1 MGQTIKQGKASAT
14 FDQDI
19 DQLFTGLL
27 DTVAPNARLIM
38 DESLQ
43 TIETEAIQQWPRR
56 KPKLIRGEGG
66 RIIESKDESKKSYR
80 QFVRG
85 FRVDADGKLVVY
97 LRNTAPYSYMIKY
110 GVDSENYRRQDIVQ
124 PQGRNVANETLIKP
138 IRKTANAVVRAL
150 AADLFTRV

>member
-43 TIETEAIQQWPRR
+43 TIETEAVQQWPRR

-66 RIIESKDESKKSYR
+66 RIIESRDESKKSYR

-85 FRVDADGKLVVY
+85 FRVDSDGKLVVY
-97 LRNTAPYSYMIKY
+97 LKNTAPYSYMIKY

>member
-14 FDQDI
+14 FSQDI

-38 DESLQ
+38 DSSLK
-43 TIETEAIQQWPRR
+43 TIETEAVQSWPRR

-66 RIIESKDESKKSYR
+66 RIIESIDKSKKSYR
-80 QFVRG
+80 KFVRG
-85 FRVDADGKLVVY
+85 FRVDANGKLVVY

-110 GVDSENYRRQDIVQ
+110 GVDSENYRRQDIIQ

>member
-1 MGQTIKQGKASAT
+1 MSRTIKQGKASAT

-38 DESLQ
+38 DDSLKE
-43 TIETEAIQQWPRR
+43 IERTAVLQWPKR

-66 RIIESKDESKKSYR
+66 RIIDSTDLSKKSYR
-80 QFVRG
+80 KFVRG
-85 FRVDADGKLVVY
+85 FRVDANGKLVVY
-97 LRNTAPYSYMIKY
+97 LKNTAPYSFMIKY
-110 GVDSENYRRQDIVQ
+110 GVDSENYRRQDIIQ
-124 PQGRNVANETLIKP
+124 PQGRNVANETLVKP

>member
-38 DESLQ
+38 DQSLQ
-43 TIETEAIQQWPRR
+43 TIETEAVQQWPRR

-66 RIIESKDESKKSYR
+66 RIIESRDESKKSYR
-80 QFVRG
+80 KFVRG
-85 FRVDADGKLVVY
+85 FRVDSDGKLVVY
-97 LRNTAPYSYMIKY
+97 LKNTAPYSYMIKY

>member
-38 DESLQ
+38 DQSLR

-56 KPKLIRGEGG
+56 KPTLIRGEGG
-66 RIIESKDESKKSYR
+66 RIVKSIETSQKSYR
-80 QFVRG
+80 KFERG
-85 FRVDADGKLVVY
+85 FRVDANGKLVVF

-110 GVDSENYRRQDIVQ
+110 GVDSENYRRQDIIK